1 MEHSSTGR
9 GSGPVERIRG
19 HDAGELLSIALD
31 WLPAR
36 LATRLRFVHF
46 FVGDP
51 VFAGLHQVEVADD
64 GGSFRTTAQYV
75 SESLQRHRPRSARRA
90 TIVLPFGPGRTETI
104 VHELGHAL
112 DEVLG
117 EEWSAKPVSNY
128 ARTDPYEAFAEAFTA
143 WVGLPSYQPERDR
156 LYRTD
161 PESAAFFD
169 AITSKM

>member
-1 MEHSSTGR
+1 M
-9 GSGPVERIRG
+9 ERIRG

-75 SESLQRHRPRSARRA
+75 SESLQTHRPRSARRA

-169 AITSKM
+169 AIASKM